1 MLFPLFA
8 LSLFMLFSLCLLCPP
23 SAGASGKS
31 TASPSPRQQSGISR
45 AILSS
50 QSRPRAYLR
59 FAQVIHPNGKVFC
72 FTQALVRG
80 DLKEGMAAVANGLSA
95 AARARQR
102 EEERQKLSWRWDY
115 GDLVKDR
122 NRRLENNGYA
132 ELRPLRLGTRDM
144 IYEIYFPSES
154 ALEACLAELE
164 ERSCLLYEEGPDM
177 ATEWPLEGNGLAQVY
192 RNDKVLIAY
201 WGDRFKVTEA
211 LEAVHGPPI
220 YIYGAIEHKEMD
232 V

>member
-1 MLFPLFA
+1 
-8 LSLFMLFSLCLLCPP
+8 
-23 SAGASGKS
+23 
-31 TASPSPRQQSGISR
+31 
-45 AILSS
+45 
-50 QSRPRAYLR
+50 
-59 FAQVIHPNGKVFC
+59 
-72 FTQALVRG
+72 
-80 DLKEGMAAVANGLSA
+80 
-95 AARARQR
+95 
-102 EEERQKLSWRWDY
+102 
-115 GDLVKDR
+115 
-122 NRRLENNGYA
+122 
-132 ELRPLRLGTRDM
+132 M

-232 V
+232 VRAPSFTPMHPHQYTPTLFMNVPPFFTASS